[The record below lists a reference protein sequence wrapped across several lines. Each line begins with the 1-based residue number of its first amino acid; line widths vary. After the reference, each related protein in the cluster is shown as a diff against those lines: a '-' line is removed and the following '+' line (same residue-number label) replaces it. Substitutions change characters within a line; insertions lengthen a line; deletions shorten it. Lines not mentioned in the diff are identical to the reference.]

1 MKLKK
6 TFSSFINET
15 AVLQQYP
22 KPKNK
27 RGLKQWNSWKDML
40 EKIEYIC
47 EQIRTLDDQIKE
59 EYNYGLH
66 EREYRAEAYEFNV
79 KMYDVPGLG
88 DTDALADKY
97 FDGSDTEM
105 DQAFV
110 EFVGQS
116 VGHFIEDLY
125 QKYKIDWIKDYYQ
138 VGRSG
143 GWLVLELEPGTW
155 SINEVAYNA
164 DMYEEDFNY
173 ESEELVE
180 YDDETE
186 TFTADIKE
194 MKKVF
199 KTFEKN
205 ALSYLK
211 DLEKHE
217 SELDTIKKLIPKYQA
232 QMGKDFVAML
242 KANY

>member
-6 TFSSFINET
+6 TFGSFINET
-15 AVLQQYP
+15 ALLTQYP

-79 KMYDVPGLG
+79 KMYDIPGLG

-97 FDGSDTEM
+97 FDGSDTEL

-110 EFVGQS
+110 EFVAQS
-116 VGHFIEDLY
+116 VGHFIEDL
-125 QKYKIDWIKDYYQ
+125 QEKYKIDWIKDYYQ
-138 VGRSG
+138 VGRMG

-155 SINEVAYNA
+155 SINEVNYTA

-232 QMGKDFVAML
+232 QMGKNFVAML